1 MPGAK
6 RRQMVTGNAG
16 DGIRRPNAKSNAENA
31 CKIEGLDAMAY
42 HHLTENDA
50 NQAMKFSNF

>member
-1 MPGAK
+1 MELEDQMPSLMQK
-6 RRQMVTGNAG
+6 
-16 DGIRRPNAKSNAENA
+16 NA

>member
-1 MPGAK
+1 
-6 RRQMVTGNAG
+6 MVTGNAG

-50 NQAMKFSNF
+50 NQAMKFSNFQHLG

>member
-1 MPGAK
+1 VHRLLELLIEELQDEENQLPAK
-6 RRQMVTGNAG
+6 RRH
-16 DGIRRPNAKSNAENA
+16 A